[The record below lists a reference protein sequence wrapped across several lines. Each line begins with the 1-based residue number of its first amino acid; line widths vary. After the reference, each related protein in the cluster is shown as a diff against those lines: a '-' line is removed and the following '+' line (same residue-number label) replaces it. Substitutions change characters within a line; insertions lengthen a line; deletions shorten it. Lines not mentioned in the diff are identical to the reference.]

1 MKLQLRTG
9 GLALSR
15 VGAIAI
21 IWLNR
26 PEKLNALA
34 GEFWLG
40 LRILLDE
47 LRTDAACRVILLTGK
62 GERAF
67 SAGGDIASFDA
78 LADDEARHAF
88 QINCMATFTAI
99 ERCPLPIIAAVNGMA
114 VGGGC
119 ELAMACDIVIAAQS
133 ATFSMPEANL
143 GLVPGYGILRAP
155 ALVGRQWTNWLV
167 MSCEQLDATAAA
179 AIGLVQRVLPDESF
193 LKEAMAIAGRIAK
206 RSPEGLAAAKAL
218 TSDWTNAERIDA
230 SVAAL
235 TRLHASRDGA
245 EGRLAFR
252 ERRPPRF
259 GCSAKPLSDESH
271 SGKRNK

>member
-34 GEFWLG
+34 SEFWLG
-40 LRILLDE
+40 LRNLLDE
-47 LRTDAACRVILLTGK
+47 LRADAACRVILLTGR

-67 SAGGDIASFDA
+67 SAGGDIASFEA

-88 QINCMATFTAI
+88 QINCMSTFTAI

-119 ELAMACDIVIAAQS
+119 ELAIACDMVIAAKS

-167 MSCEQLDATAAA
+167 MSCEQLDASAAA

-193 LKEAMAIAGRIAK
+193 LEEAMAIAGGIAE

-218 TSDWTNAERIDA
+218 TTDWTNAERIDA

-259 GCSAKPLSDESH
+259 GCSANPASDEGH
-271 SGKRNK
+271 PGKRNK